1 MKGKLIMIP
10 NLLCDGIVSDVIPDG
25 VLEAVKKIRHFI
37 VEDVRTARRYLK
49 KIDKSVD
56 IDSLTFYL
64 LNKHTEKTEIRS
76 YLKPAI
82 EGHDVGVISE
92 AGVPGVAD
100 PGAEIVAIGHELDI
114 KVVPLTGPSSII
126 MALMASGLNGQ
137 NFLFHGYLPFKSNDR
152 AQDVRKLEE
161 QSRRQ
166 KQTQVFIENPFRNE
180 QMLKDILRT
189 CNPTVRLCIACNI
202 TAENEFIKTKT
213 IAQWQKNIP
222 DIQKK
227 PAVFL
232 LLA

>member
-152 AQDVRKLEE
+152 AQAVRKLEE

-166 KQTQVFIENPFRNE
+166 KQTQVFIETPFRNE